1 MIFCMDSQAA
11 RVERVNPIIS
21 LSQTGARESPVRHTV
36 ALAGEPGT
44 VCVVIPVR
52 TSGRPAGGPISHRR
66 HPSSPL
72 PLNASPTSPAH
83 QSGIAVAVAA
93 DACMVTGSDYT
104 RRRRRPLGKGREG
117 CGPPIRSPLPSGKG
131 DDGRRKASD
140 VVVVCRR
147 RPFEFDF
154 WSLTGD
160 WPACTDD
167 DVGRSLRSQPRGRR
181 AGPSATKATSL
192 SYGGRR

>member
-1 MIFCMDSQAA
+1 M
-11 RVERVNPIIS
+11 P
-21 LSQTGARESPVRHTV
+21 ESPQFATRSLWPASLALCVSSYRCVR
-36 ALAGEPGT
+36 
-44 VCVVIPVR
+44 PV
-52 TSGRPAGGPISHRR
+52 GRPADRSLTDVIH
-66 HPSSPL
+66 HPL
-72 PLNASPTSPAH
+72 PLSTPPPTSPAH
-83 QSGIAVAVAA
+83 QSGIAAAVAA

-131 DDGRRKASD
+131 GDGRRKASD

-160 WPACTDD
+160 RPACTDD